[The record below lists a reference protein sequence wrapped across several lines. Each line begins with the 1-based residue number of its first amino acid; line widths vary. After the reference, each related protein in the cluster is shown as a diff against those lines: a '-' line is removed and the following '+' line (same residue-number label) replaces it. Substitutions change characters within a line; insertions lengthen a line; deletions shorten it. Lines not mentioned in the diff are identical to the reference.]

1 MAIQGEN
8 KSDETNNRSSHLLF
22 VTLCP
27 LLPRLPQFDSSSLE
41 EKTKKITEVSNK
53 GKVIHF
59 KEGYANL
66 LKSIELQDP
75 E

>member
-1 MAIQGEN
+1 M
-8 KSDETNNRSSHLLF
+8 LF
-22 VTLCP
+22 VTESP

-53 GKVIHF
+53 GKVILF

-66 LKSIELQDP
+66 LKSIQLKGLE
-75 E
+75 